1 MIRRPPRATRTDTL
15 FPYTTLFR
23 TIPVRWMHRSRE
35 TAPHTIDPAF
45 LDRVEAVVDQ
55 ALAADL
61 NVILNSHHFD
71 ALDKDPAAT
80 APWLAAVWKQVAA
93 RFAAR
98 PEARLWFE
106 ISNEPHD
113 KLTNANLL
121 ATLADRK
128 STRLNSSH

>member
-1 MIRRPPRATRTDTL
+1 MGNSLETMVESQDGKRIDAADFARIRAAG
-15 FPYTTLFR
+15 FTTVR
-23 TIPVRWMHRSRE
+23 IPVRWMHRSRE

-80 APWLAAVWKQVAA
+80 APSSDERRVGKECV
-93 RFAAR
+93 
-98 PEARLWFE
+98 
-106 ISNEPHD
+106 
-113 KLTNANLL
+113 
-121 ATLADRK
+121 
-128 STRLNSSH
+128 STCRSRGWPYN

>member
-1 MIRRPPRATRTDTL
+1 
-15 FPYTTLFR
+15 
-23 TIPVRWMHRSRE
+23 MHRSRE

-93 RFAAR
+93 RFAA
-98 PEARLWFE
+98 
-106 ISNEPHD
+106 
-113 KLTNANLL
+113 
-121 ATLADRK
+121 DRK
-128 STRLNSSH
+128 SVVSGKSVSVRVAPGGRRIIKKKPIKQTIQKNNQYPKKFP